1 MFVNGDIMKRILD
14 YIKNHLLPCLGFSVL
29 TGILAAIII
38 TAFKIA
44 VTEVIELSEYAYHAV
59 RENPVW
65 IPVLIIGAAALGLIS
80 SLLLTLSRSCRGG
93 GIPTSVAAI
102 RGVVSFKWQR
112 CIPILPIS
120 SLVTY
125 LCGVPLGTEGP
136 CVQLG
141 TAIGDGVVGC
151 LGKKH
156 KGWRRYIMTGG
167 ASAGFSIA
175 TASPITAIIFSMEE
189 LHKHF
194 SPLLLT
200 VASVTVLSAQTTVQ
214 ILAELGIGSAAGFFH
229 FETIPAA
236 IAAKEYFAPVLIGLA
251 CGIASIL
258 FTKCYHIVDG
268 FIRKLLKK
276 LPIKVVYP
284 ILFALT
290 AVVGFF
296 FAESLGTGHHL
307 TDGILFNGRTAWYL
321 LLLIFLVRML
331 GMMVTNTAGV
341 TGGVFLPTISFGA
354 LIGALMAEAMI
365 GLGWLSEDSYV
376 LMVVL
381 GIAAFLGATSRIPLT
396 AAVFAVEALGG
407 IYNILPI
414 VIAVAISLIVAEA
427 SGIEDFTDT
436 VIESKMNSVHSGCK
450 PMVVTVP
457 LTVKEGSFAVG
468 KETRDTLL
476 PHSCVL
482 VSYEAAG
489 HHHGHAFMAGDV
501 LTVRYETYNPRATR
515 DELIAI
521 VGEQSNEVC
530 TLMMRGKIK
539 K

>member
-1 MFVNGDIMKRILD
+1 MKG
-14 YIKNHLLPCLGFSVL
+14 HLLPCLGFSVL
-29 TGILAAIII
+29 TGVISAIII

-44 VTEVIELSEYAYHAV
+44 VSEVIELSEHAYHTV

-65 IPVLIIGAAALGLIS
+65 LPVLIVGAAALGLAS
-80 SLLLTLSRSCRGG
+80 SFLLTLSRSCRGG

-112 CIPILPIS
+112 CVPILPIS

-141 TAIGDGVVGC
+141 TAIGDGVVDC
-151 LGKKH
+151 LGKRH

-189 LHKHF
+189 LHRHF

-200 VASVTVLSAQTTVQ
+200 VASVTVLSAQTMVQ
-214 ILAELGIGSAAGFFH
+214 ILASLGIGSAAGFFH

-236 IAAKEYFAPVLIGLA
+236 IAASEYFVPVIIGLA

-258 FTKCYHIVDG
+258 FTKCYHLVDG
-268 FIRKLLKK
+268 MIRRLLKK
-276 LPIKVVYP
+276 LPIQVAFP

-290 AVVGFF
+290 SVVGFF

-307 TDGILFNGRTAWYL
+307 TDGILFGSRTAWYL

-354 LIGALMAEAMI
+354 LVGALMAEAMI
-365 GLGWLSEDSYV
+365 GLGWIGEDRYV
-376 LMVVL
+376 IMVML

-407 IYNILPI
+407 INNILPI
-414 VIAVAISLIVAEA
+414 IIAVAISLIVAEA

-436 VIESKMNSVHSGCK
+436 VIESKMHSVHSGCK
-450 PMVVTVP
+450 PLIVTVP

-468 KETRDTLL
+468 KEIRDTLL

-482 VSYEAAG
+482 VSYEAAE
-489 HHHGHAFMAGDV
+489 HHHTHAFMPGDV
-501 LTVRYETYNPRATR
+501 LTVRYETYNPGATR

-521 VGEQSNEVC
+521 VGEQGDHVRA
-530 TLMMRGKIK
+530 LMMRGTVK

>member
-1 MFVNGDIMKRILD
+1 MKRF
-14 YIKNHLLPCLGFSVL
+14 YNHVKNTLLPCLGFSVL
-29 TGILAAIII
+29 TGVISAIFI

-44 VTEVIELSEYAYHAV
+44 VEKVVELSGHAYGAV

-65 IPVLIIGAAALGLIS
+65 IPVLIVGAAVLGLGS
-80 SLLLTLSRSCRGG
+80 SFLLTLSRSCRGG

-125 LCGVPLGTEGP
+125 LCGIPLGTEGP

-141 TAIGDGVVGC
+141 TAIGDGVVDC
-151 LGKKH
+151 FGKRH
-156 KGWRRYIMTGG
+156 KSWRRYIMTGG

-200 VASVTVLSAQTTVQ
+200 VASVSVLSAQATAQ
-214 ILAELGIGSAAGFFH
+214 ILAECGIGSVGLFH
-229 FETIPAA
+229 IGNLAS
-236 IAAKEYFAPVLIGLA
+236 IDAKYLFAPVLIGLA
-251 CGIASIL
+251 CGLASIL
-258 FTKCYHIVDG
+258 FTKCYHLVDG
-268 FIRKLLKK
+268 VMRFILKKCSIKLLF
-276 LPIKVVYP
+276 P

-296 FAESLGTGHHL
+296 FAESLGTGHGL
-307 TDGILFNGRTAWYL
+307 TDHIFEVRSAWYL

-331 GMMVTNTAGV
+331 GMTVTNTAGV

-354 LIGALMAEAMI
+354 LVGALMAEGMI
-365 GLGWLSEDSYV
+365 ALGWIGEEKYL

-381 GIAAFLGATSRIPLT
+381 GITAFLGATSRIPLT

-407 IYNILPI
+407 INNILPI
-414 VIAVAISLIVAEA
+414 IIAVAISLIVAEA

-436 VIESKMNSVHSGCK
+436 VIKSKMRSITNGK
-450 PMVVTVP
+450 PTVIDVS
-457 LTVKEGSFAVG
+457 LTVKDGSFAVG
-468 KETRDTLL
+468 KEIRDTLL

-482 VSYEAAG
+482 VSYETASE

-515 DELIAI
+515 EELISL
-521 VGEQSNEVC
+521 VGEQSDEVC
-530 TLMMRGKIK
+530 ALMMSGTVK